1 MPLFDY
7 SSVDITISIGVTAL
21 YAILLWWSLLIP
33 IIVSLRFS
41 NVTPLPC
48 VAERWGCTASEECGK
63 KEKHEGRISLH
74 LFVYP
79 LRRSTRYRAASSPAI
94 AKTDVKPGT
103 PFLGSLCVGAE
114 VFTSTGVLTTSSV
127 ETQTGSPSI
136 MRKREYHSGTSINRT
151 AVLGDQ
157 YRKGLADV
165 DGSWKIPSI
174 PCFDRYRLC
183 ACTR

>member
-1 MPLFDY
+1 M
-7 SSVDITISIGVTAL
+7 V
-21 YAILLWWSLLIP
+21 
-33 IIVSLRFS
+33 VSLDTYNS
-41 NVTPLPC
+41 LSSILECDTINPVLPS
-48 VAERWGCTASEECGK
+48 VGAALLLKSVEK

-157 YRKGLADV
+157 CRKGLADV
-165 DGSWKIPSI
+165 DVSWKIPSI